1 MTTDN
6 ADNIAAQLQLG
17 LSHETWLSVAEA
29 Y

>member
-1 MTTDN
+1 MITDN

-17 LSHETWLSVAEA
+17 PSRETWLSVAEA